1 MFIYIFI
8 FVAIFLSKNKF
19 TNIPE
24 DSLIEQSMYMSIS
37 YNLVGNN
44 NIVEKYLEELNS
56 KIDSNKKN
64 QIVKISSFYF
74 REIQDYTDKTNTI
87 YCITKGKDYNM
98 LKKGD
103 LGISTAIEESLKQNN
118 QIDEKVLVYSKRLVS
133 DFDREDFA
141 NTGALLSNA
150 TMEFLFGFFSILKAK
165 FFQQQKFENT
175 KSLHNSNH
183 NKSIK
188 LYSKCIE
195 QNVRALYEDLDAKLN
210 DTHYKKAMAYISEQI
225 IYRVLKDNSTFDKIY
240 EISKKTISFH
250 IKQQDS
256 NFCQVFIELFCEE
269 AVLNQIRA
277 LYDFLTAE
285 VKEEWHKYLSAVLS
299 LKTFCLKKE
308 ITDKKTMIKK
318 IVEFLFLADVEY
330 VEKIKNQR
338 KTCIDILKTIFEQR
352 KIEYDKNT
360 QGDSLDCIKVPKT
373 ANLIE
378 IYCFI
383 RLFFNDDYKKH
394 LATQINQNFKQK
406 LNIIGENFNQIKYK
420 YLIYVFDTEISRL
433 TPDQQRILFGPASKK
448 GSNPKSE
455 SKSSNNFGLQE
466 ILDNEYAEIRVDTR
480 IKTDVNIRNNRPDIF
495 ILDKKKNKI
504 TLIKVGITSLDS
516 LQIVETEKLRKYD
529 LLAHEL
535 GLIYKCSVEIIP
547 YVMTWDG
554 IVTKYHKSHLK
565 RLEIPMNVEAY
576 IQSIVLKKTVETIS
590 FDRRRGLESG
600 LNAEESC
607 ERASMGVIMRA
618 EMHEEPI
625 PPLKEEKREED

>member
-37 YNLVGNN
+37 YNLVVNN

-74 REIQDYTDKTNTI
+74 REIQDYTDKSSHEFLIYYTTLICYIIYYNDNCSENYKKFKPELLFNLIAFGRFVEMYKTNNDISSIVKVVFSKFVANTI

-175 KSLHNSNH
+175 KSLLNSNH

-210 DTHYKKAMAYISEQI
+210 DTHYKKAMAYISEQL

-318 IVEFLFLADVEY
+318 IVELLFLADVLKKEFEKVEY

-338 KTCIDILKTIFEQR
+338 KTFIDILKTIFEQR

-394 LATQINQNFKQK
+394 LATQINQNLKQK
-406 LNIIGENFNQIKYK
+406 LNIIGENFNQIK
-420 YLIYVFDTEISRL
+420 
-433 TPDQQRILFGPASKK
+433 
-448 GSNPKSE
+448 
-455 SKSSNNFGLQE
+455 
-466 ILDNEYAEIRVDTR
+466 
-480 IKTDVNIRNNRPDIF
+480 IKTDVKIRNNRPDIF
-495 ILDKKKNKI
+495 ILDKKKNNI

-547 YVMTWDG
+547 YVM
-554 IVTKYHKSHLK
+554 
-565 RLEIPMNVEAY
+565 
-576 IQSIVLKKTVETIS
+576 
-590 FDRRRGLESG
+590 
-600 LNAEESC
+600 
-607 ERASMGVIMRA
+607 
-618 EMHEEPI
+618 
-625 PPLKEEKREED
+625 